1 MDDDEYKRILAK
13 MCSLCARGEKCE
25 FDIVQKLTKLEV
37 DNESQQKII
46 GYLLSN
52 NFIDNQRY
60 ANAFV
65 NDKFKFNKW
74 GKQKIKQNL
83 KFKRIEN
90 IYIDTSLSSLDNDD
104 YKKVLVDILKK
115 KRKQIKDKQEFVV
128 RQKLLNHAVSK
139 GFEMELVFEIITSY
153 NLSQI

>member
-1 MDDDEYKRILAK
+1 MDDNEYKRILAR

-25 FDIVQKLTKLEV
+25 FDIIQKLIKLEI
-37 DNESQQKII
+37 DKESQQKIME
-46 GYLLSN
+46 YLVSN
-52 NFIDNQRY
+52 NYINNQRY

-90 IYIDTSLSSLDNDD
+90 IYIDTSLSNLNSDD
-104 YKKVLVDILKK
+104 YKRVLLDVLKK
-115 KRKQIKDKQEFVV
+115 KRKQIKAGNEFEI

-139 GFEMELVFEIITSY
+139 GYEMELVFEIILNR

>member
-1 MDDDEYKRILAK
+1 MEDDEYKRILAK

-25 FDIVQKLTKLEV
+25 FDIIQKLTKLEV

-46 GYLLSN
+46 EYLVSN
-52 NFIDNQRY
+52 SFINNQRY

-83 KFKRIEN
+83 KFKRIES
-90 IYIDTSLSSLDNDD
+90 IYIDASLSSLDNGD
-104 YKKVLVDILKK
+104 YKKVLVYVLEK
-115 KRKQIKDKQEFVV
+115 KRKQIKDKDELIV

-139 GFEMELVFEIITSY
+139 GFEMDLIFEIITTH